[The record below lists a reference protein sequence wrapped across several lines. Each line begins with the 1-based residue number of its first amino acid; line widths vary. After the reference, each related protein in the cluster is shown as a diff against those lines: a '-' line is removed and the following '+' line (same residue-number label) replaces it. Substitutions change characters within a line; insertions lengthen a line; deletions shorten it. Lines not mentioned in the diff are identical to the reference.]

1 MKILPF
7 RQRRTFVRANWV
19 NVWRWIVALALPPA
33 LVYVSTEHPALAG
46 EAVRGWSSR
55 EILWLHAGLVA
66 GVGLLSALF
75 SRSRPAL
82 IAALTLAFSF
92 LLPTLG
98 YDPIL
103 TSLSYLAGGLFLLA
117 APDRRL
123 FRPRTAIW
131 VGLAALGVVGVAT
144 ILEDGR
150 KPWVTPVVAASLVAW
165 GAALLILRTRKEKS
179 TTAEP
184 MLLSVLVGATFVGL
198 TLGWDQR
205 AYGVG
210 GFHLLALLCT
220 MPCLISLVAHSF
232 RLAYIDE
239 LTEIPGR
246 RALVEA
252 LDDPGSTFTLA
263 MLDVDHFKKFNDTH
277 GHEVG
282 DQVLRMVAARIAT
295 VGAGGSAYRYGG
307 EEFTLLFPGK
317 SMEQVTEELERIR
330 HLVESSPL
338 FLRSQDRPKEK
349 PRKSEAAKPTK
360 PKAVKKKS
368 PSVGVTISIGVAT
381 RRTSEPWDRV
391 MKRADQALYKA
402 KEGGRNQVSQAS

>member
-1 MKILPF
+1 M
-7 RQRRTFVRANWV
+7 
-19 NVWRWIVALALPPA
+19 ALAVPPA
-33 LVYVSTEHPALAG
+33 LVYLLTNHPALSG
-46 EAVRGWSSR
+46 SAVRGWSSG
-55 EILWLHAGLVA
+55 EILWLHAAIVSA
-66 GVGLLSALF
+66 VVLLSVLF

-82 IAALTLAFSF
+82 VAGLTLLYS
-92 LLPTLG
+92 LLTPRLG
-98 YDPIL
+98 YDPTL
-103 TSLSYLAGGLFLLA
+103 VSLSFLAGGLFLLA

-123 FRPRTAIW
+123 FRPLTLIW
-131 VGLAALGVVGVAT
+131 SGLAALGSIGVAT
-144 ILEDGR
+144 ILEDSSR
-150 KPWVTPVVAASLVAW
+150 PWVTPVVAACLVLW
-165 GAALLILRTRKEKS
+165 GAGLLALRARKEKTKAAS
-179 TTAEP
+179 EP
-184 MLLSVLVGATFVGL
+184 LLLSGLVGGTFVGL
-198 TLGWDQR
+198 TLGWNPG
-205 AYGVG
+205 AFGEG
-210 GFHLLALLCT
+210 GFHLMALVFTLPSLAS
-220 MPCLISLVAHSF
+220 LIAHSF

-252 LDDPGSTFTLA
+252 LDDPGATFTLA

-338 FLRSQDRPKEK
+338 VLRGENRPKDK
-349 PRKSEAAKPTK
+349 PRKTEAARSGKG
-360 PKAVKKKS
+360 KASKKKP

>member
-1 MKILPF
+1 MGENF
-7 RQRRTFVRANWV
+7 G
-19 NVWRWIVALALPPA
+19 VWRWIVGLLAPLA
-33 LVYVSTEHPALAG
+33 LVYLTTEHPRLAG
-46 EAVRGWSSR
+46 PAVWGWGST
-55 EILWLHAGLVA
+55 EILWMHLALVASVAGLSV
-66 GVGLLSALF
+66 LF

-82 IAALTLAFSF
+82 IALLSLLFSLALPRLGLS
-92 LLPTLG
+92 PTLV
-98 YDPIL
+98 
-103 TSLSYLAGGLFLLA
+103 SLSFLAGGLFLLA
-117 APDRRL
+117 GPERRL
-123 FRPRTAIW
+123 LRPSTLIW
-131 VGLAALGVVGVAT
+131 LGLAAVGVVGVAT
-144 ILEDGR
+144 ILEASTLAWLPSIVGALLALWGAGLLALRAHNERGKTTTADSFLMS
-150 KPWVTPVVAASLVAW
+150 SLV
-165 GAALLILRTRKEKS
+165 GCTFLG
-179 TTAEP
+179 
-184 MLLSVLVGATFVGL
+184 LS
-198 TLGWDQR
+198 LGWNPQSF
-205 AYGVG
+205 GEG
-210 GFHLLALLCT
+210 GFHAMALAMAL
-220 MPCLISLVAHSF
+220 PCLVSLVVHSF

-295 VGAGGSAYRYGG
+295 VGNGGAAYRYGG

-317 SMEQVTEELERIR
+317 VMDQVTDELERIR

-338 FLRSQDRPKEK
+338 VLRGDNRPKEK
-349 PRKSEAAKPTK
+349 PKKTSAKPTK
-360 PKAVKKKS
+360 STKKKA

-402 KEGGRNQVSQAS
+402 KEAGRNQVAEAS